1 MDTKDNVWVRYMDT
15 KDTLDESRAD
25 MGEIKFQQKQHEQ
38 KMKELVEELDKLH
51 KRYGKPA

>member
-1 MDTKDNVWVRYMDT
+1 MDT